1 MNIVQRIAR
10 GVVFIARGAVSS
22 IAGNVSL
29 AVLALALALSLW
41 LYVTDAE
48 NPTETQVFNSAVPLD
63 FVNVPNDL
71 AVANASATTVRI
83 RIEAPKNELDG
94 LQVDDF
100 EASVNLGGFDR
111 GTQNVAVDVTTPN
124 RRIDIV
130 EVTPSRI
137 DVALEDLRTKEVPVR
152 VSLVGSPQQGF
163 EATDQRVE
171 PDRVTV
177 SGAESLVELVDSAVA
192 EVSLTAQRVDLSDER
207 VRLQPRDQRNGQIS
221 RVSVNPETVR
231 VDVTIEQTE
240 FSLEFAVTPSI
251 TGQPAGGFNV
261 GGVTADPRV
270 VVVTGPLE
278 VLQSIDALR
287 GITTGEISIADARD
301 DVIRTVPL
309 NVPEGV
315 TVRDVDSVRV
325 NVDIVPARGE
335 YSFRV
340 VPDVINVGGGLVATP
355 AGPVTITLTGDVPV
369 LETIAPETIVAVVN
383 ATGLQAGLYA
393 LPVEVTAPSGTAIVR
408 IEPLELGVSLSPQ

>member
-29 AVLALALALSLW
+29 AALALALALSLW

-100 EASVNLGGFDR
+100 EASVNLGGFER

-163 EATDQRVE
+163 EATDQQVE

-192 EVSLTAQRVDLSDER
+192 EVSLTAQRVDLNDER
-207 VRLQPRDQRNGQIS
+207 VRLQPRDQRGGQIA
-221 RVSVNPETVR
+221 RVSVNPETAR

-301 DVIRTVPL
+301 DVIRAVPL

-383 ATGLQAGLYA
+383 AAGLQAGLYA
-393 LPVEVTAPSGTAIVR
+393 LPVEVTAPPGTAIVR